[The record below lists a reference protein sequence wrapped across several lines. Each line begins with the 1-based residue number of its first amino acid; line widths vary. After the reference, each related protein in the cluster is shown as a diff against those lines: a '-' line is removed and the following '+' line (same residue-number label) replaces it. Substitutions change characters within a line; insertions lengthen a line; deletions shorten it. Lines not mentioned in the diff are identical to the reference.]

1 MKLLLATSGLW
12 IAMFA
17 PVVGQEQKG
26 DCFQIISPI
35 AGNPQTNFILLD
47 RCKGATWMLVRTSH
61 PESKTG
67 PARFYLQ
74 MDAAVGRRSRTAVLA
89 PNSITAPSTD

>member
-67 PARFYLQ
+67 QPDFTYKWMPLS
-74 MDAAVGRRSRTAVLA
+74 VGDREPQFTRPT
-89 PNSITAPSTD
+89 P